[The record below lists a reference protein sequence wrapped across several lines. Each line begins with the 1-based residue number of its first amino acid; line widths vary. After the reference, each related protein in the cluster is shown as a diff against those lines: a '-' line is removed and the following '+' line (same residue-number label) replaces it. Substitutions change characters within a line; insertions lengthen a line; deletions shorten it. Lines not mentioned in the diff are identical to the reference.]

1 MKKNYTI
8 SLLTAGF
15 LFVGYLLVWLS
26 VYRADHQLREQLL
39 KDVYAVA
46 RNMDKEQI
54 KALSGTSADRLN
66 PHYIDLKAKLSS
78 GCKSRTKCRFLYL
91 LGRKSDKTIFFLV
104 DSELTGSSEIS
115 PPGQVYDEASSV
127 LQRVFRTGH
136 ADSEGPLPDRW
147 GVWVTGFV
155 PLVDQQSEKVV
166 AVLGMDVD
174 AADWTLDIAARS
186 ALPIGV
192 VIIII
197 IVIVTI
203 LQSTRHREI
212 TSSPFLRRL
221 LPVLLAVLFFLFF
234 GFGVL
239 LWWLQERR
247 IEEVVHQTEK
257 EVFTVFQNA
266 LMVQSEGLEIA
277 LNMICTDNTVADELK
292 SRNSEILYSKY
303 EPLFRHLQDK
313 HGVSF
318 FCFMDSSRKCLL
330 RLHKPEKS
338 GDRISRFTLLEAQ
351 KTGLF
356 SNGLELDPKGL
367 LTLRVVMPV
376 FQKGR
381 IVGFIDVAKEI
392 EAVINRV
399 HYQPGLGIA
408 LIVDKKFLHRGDWEK
423 AMHALGRKTEWDRFR
438 DEVQIYNTFGYFPEA
453 FDFSLASSDSV
464 AFYRSRAV
472 TWQGKSWRLNFLPLE
487 DASGRT
493 IGRMLVIQ
501 DVSFYQAGI
510 FRMITLAGIAL
521 LVILSLLFGFLFVVL
536 KRIDRGVINREQEL
550 IDSREQYRL
559 AVNGSN
565 DGIWD
570 WDMRSDTLY
579 LSPKWKKTLGYED
592 DDLSNIY
599 KTFEDLVH
607 PEDKP
612 VFRTYLDRYLNGEI
626 PLFNIEFRIRHKDGA
641 YVWILGRGEVLRDK
655 SGSPYRMAGSMSDI
669 TGRKKDEDELKRRS
683 AFQLVVMDLAIGF
696 VNTPL
701 DELDRSIERALAL
714 VGEFLQ
720 VDRSYLFR
728 YDFANGTMSNT
739 HEWCSEGIAP
749 EKNNLQ
755 NLLNSII
762 PDWVATHLAGR
773 IVHIS
778 SVDALDDESA
788 LKMILASQ
796 GIKTLISLPL
806 IYHEHCFGFVGFDA
820 VREVKKWGDDEISL
834 LRVLAEL
841 FTNAELRFRH
851 ETALVDARYAAESAN
866 RAKSEFLANMSHEIR
881 TPMNGV
887 IGMANLLLDTD
898 LSDEQRDFADMLLAS
913 GESLLTVIND
923 ILDFSKIE
931 AGKLELEHIV
941 FDLRKLLESFG
952 AVMGLKAVEKNLE
965 FNCVVSPEVPVFFK
979 GDPGRI
985 RQILNNLAG
994 NAIKFTQNGNVTV
1007 AVSMQSENNGDAVLR
1022 FSVKDT
1028 GIGIPEAKLDRL
1040 FKSFTQV
1047 DASTT
1052 RKYGGTGLGLAISRQ
1067 LVELMGGK
1075 IGVISHE
1082 GNGSEFWF
1090 TIFLKKQP
1098 FYSTIETQ
1106 PTSAFAGIRALVVD
1120 DNAANRKMLKALLS
1134 SLDIR
1139 VTEASGGD
1147 AALGELR
1154 SAFKSGDP
1162 FALAIIDMQMPD
1174 MDGFM
1179 LGQTIK
1185 EDLLLRNT
1193 ELFLMS
1199 PVGTLNQ
1206 REEYHRAGFSA
1217 NLSKPVGQLELV
1229 AAINK
1234 VVFNHDNQSGSRNPS
1249 ISYPVTEEGEPPMV
1263 PVGKLE
1269 HYRILLAED
1278 SRVNQM
1284 VVIGVLT
1291 KFGYG
1296 VDVVSNGQE
1305 CVDVLQKRTYDL
1317 VLMDV
1322 QMPVMDGLNATGIIR
1337 DPASKVL
1344 DHNIPVIALT
1354 AHAMQGDRE
1363 SCLYAGMNDYI
1374 SKPIDAS
1381 VLTETI
1387 SKWLPVKPDSPA

>member
-8 SLLTAGF
+8 SLFTAGF

-26 VYRADHQLREQLL
+26 VYHADYQLREQLL
-39 KDVYAVA
+39 REVNVVA
-46 RNMDKEQI
+46 RDIDKEQL
-54 KALSGTSADRLN
+54 KVFSGTSADRLN
-66 PHYIDLKAKLSS
+66 PLYIECKAKLSER
-78 GCKSRTKCRFLYL
+78 CKARAKCRFLYL
-91 LGRKSDKTIFFLV
+91 LGKKSNEEIFFFV
-104 DSELTGSSEIS
+104 DSELAGSAELS
-115 PPGQVYDEASSV
+115 PPGQIYDEASPV
-127 LQRVFRTGH
+127 LKRVFRTGH
-136 ADSEGPLPDRW
+136 AETEGPLPDRW

-155 PLVDQQSEKVV
+155 PLVDQQSHKVI

-174 AADWTLDIAARS
+174 AADWTLDIVTRS

-197 IVIVTI
+197 IVIVTV
-203 LQSTRHREI
+203 LQSARHREI

-221 LPVLLAVLFFLFF
+221 LPALLSVLFFLFL

-239 LWWLQERR
+239 LWWLQDRR

-257 EVFTVFQNA
+257 EVLTVFRNA

-277 LNMICTDNTVADELK
+277 LNTICTDNTVADGLK
-292 SRNSEILYSKY
+292 RRNSGVLYSKY
-303 EPLFRHLQDK
+303 DLLFRHLQHN

-318 FCFMDSSRKCLL
+318 FCFVDSSRTCLL

-338 GDRISRFTLLEAQ
+338 GDLVNRFTLLEAER
-351 KTGLF
+351 TGVV
-356 SNGLELDPKGL
+356 SSGLELDPKGL

-376 FQKGR
+376 FQNGR

-399 HYQPGLGIA
+399 HYQEGIGIA
-408 LIVDKKFLHRGDWEK
+408 LIVDKKFLDRGEWEK
-423 AMHALGRKTEWDRFR
+423 AMHGLGRRTEWDRFR
-438 DEVQIYNTFGYFPEA
+438 DEVQVYNTFGYFPEA
-453 FDFSLASSDSV
+453 FDHSLASSD
-464 AFYRSRAV
+464 AMPFYQSRAV
-472 TWQGKSWRLNFLPLE
+472 KWQGKSWRLNSLPLE
-487 DASGRT
+487 DASGRI

-501 DVSFYQAGI
+501 DVSFYQAAI

-521 LVILSLLFGFLFVVL
+521 FIILALLFGFLFVVL
-536 KRIDRGVINREQEL
+536 KRIDRGVISREQEL

-570 WDMRSDTLY
+570 WDMRSNALY
-579 LSPKWKKTLGYED
+579 LSPKWKKALGYED
-592 DDLSNIY
+592 EELSNIY

-612 VFRTYLDRYLNGEI
+612 LFRTYLDRYLNGEI
-626 PLFNIEFRIRHKDGA
+626 PLFNIEFRIQHRDGH
-641 YVWILGRGEVLRDK
+641 YLWILGRGEVLRDK
-655 SGSPYRMAGSMSDI
+655 SGSPYRMAGSLSDI

-683 AFQLVVMDLAIGF
+683 AFQLVVMELAIGF

-701 DELDRSIERALAL
+701 DELDHAIERALAL

-728 YDFANGTMSNT
+728 YDFDNGTMTNT
-739 HEWCSEGIAP
+739 HEWCSEGITS
-749 EKNNLQ
+749 EKDNLQ
-755 NLLNSII
+755 NLSNSII
-762 PDWVATHLAGR
+762 PDWVATHLEGR
-773 IVHIS
+773 IVHIRN
-778 SVDALDDESA
+778 VDALDDESS
-788 LKMILASQ
+788 LKKVLEPQ
-796 GIKTLISLPL
+796 GIKTLIALPL
-806 IYHEHCFGFVGFDA
+806 IYEEHCFGFAGFDA
-820 VREVKKWGDDEISL
+820 VREIKNWGDDEISL

-898 LSDEQRDFADMLLAS
+898 LSDEQRGFADMLLAS

-931 AGKLELEHIV
+931 AGKLELEQIV
-941 FDLRKLLESFG
+941 FDLRKLLESFS
-952 AVMGLKAVEKNLE
+952 AVMAIKADEKNLE
-965 FNCVVSPEVPVFFK
+965 FICAPSPDVPAFFK

-985 RQILNNLAG
+985 QQILNNLVG
-994 NAIKFTQNGNVTV
+994 NAIKFTHKGEITV
-1007 AVSMQSENNGDAVLR
+1007 AVAMQSEKNDDAVLR

-1028 GIGIPEAKLDRL
+1028 GIGIPENKLNRL

-1075 IGVISHE
+1075 IGVNSQE

-1090 TIFLKKQP
+1090 TISLKKQP
-1098 FYSTIETQ
+1098 FQSTVGISSKPEI
-1106 PTSAFAGIRALVVD
+1106 AGIRVLVVD
-1120 DNAANRKMLKALLS
+1120 DNAANRKMLKIVLLS
-1134 SLDIR
+1134 LGIR
-1139 VTEASGGD
+1139 VTEASGAD
-1147 AALGELR
+1147 AAMAELR
-1154 SAFKSGDP
+1154 NAFNSGDP
-1162 FALAIIDMQMPD
+1162 CVLAIIDMQMPD
-1174 MDGFM
+1174 IDGLM
-1179 LGQTIK
+1179 LGKTIK
-1185 EDLLLRNT
+1185 ADSQLHSTVLLL
-1193 ELFLMS
+1193 MS
-1199 PVGTLNQ
+1199 SAGSLSH
-1206 REEYHRAGFSA
+1206 REEFQRTGFSA
-1217 NLSKPVGQLELV
+1217 FLSKPVRQIELV
-1229 AAINK
+1229 EAINK
-1234 VVFNHDNQSGSRNPS
+1234 AVFDHNTQQGSPEQV
-1249 ISYPVTEEGEPPMV
+1249 IGYPAT
-1263 PVGKLE
+1263 GKRESSKLPNGKPLP
-1269 HYRILLAED
+1269 YRILLAED
-1278 SRVNQM
+1278 SVVNQM
-1284 VVIGVLT
+1284 VVLGILVKL
-1291 KFGYG
+1291 GYV

-1305 CVDVLQKRTYDL
+1305 AIEILEKRAYDL

-1344 DHNIPVIALT
+1344 DHRIPVIALT
-1354 AHAMQGDRE
+1354 AHAMQGDRD
-1363 SCLYAGMNDYI
+1363 SCLNAGMNDYV

-1381 VLTETI
+1381 VLAETI
-1387 SKWLPVKPDSPA
+1387 MKWLA